1 MIASSRSTGPQRA
14 LVVASDEN
22 LAPLSR
28 YLHAHGVRHR
38 IFEEQGRQVVE
49 TPSDDEAALVVE
61 CHRAWR
67 AGRLAIDD
75 APRAP
80 RAGRVAVWRA
90 WLVGT
95 PVVTVTAIVAI
106 ALLPVTWPL
115 DSDRLGAVLPWLTM
129 TTVRVAGDAL
139 AFGTLADTW
148 ARHELWRFVTPI
160 FLHFSLMHLL
170 LNIGGLAAFGAR
182 VERGA
187 GSTAMLAAL
196 LTTAIVSN
204 VSQLLWNPSRLF
216 GGLSGVDYGLFG
228 FVVGRGRREP
238 QVAMWRLPASFVVS
252 MIAILAAMSSGVT
265 ELFGL
270 SIANA
275 AHWSGLASGAV
286 LGFLWPRRR

>member
-1 MIASSRSTGPQRA
+1 LIASSRNTGPQRA

-28 YLHAHGVRHR
+28 FLHAHGVRHR

-67 AGRLAIDD
+67 AGSLAIDD
-75 APRAP
+75 SPRAP
-80 RAGRVAVWRA
+80 RAGR
-90 WLVGT
+90 
-95 PVVTVTAIVAI
+95 PVVTVTAIVAV

-115 DSDRLGAVLPWLTM
+115 DADRLGAVLPWLTM

-170 LNIGGLAAFGAR
+170 LNLGGLAAFGAR

-196 LTTAIVSN
+196 LVTAVVSN
-204 VSQLLWNPSRLF
+204 VCQALWNPSTLF

-275 AHWSGLASGAV
+275 AHWSGLASGTV